1 MPPRLILASA
11 SQRRQQFFRELGLD
25 HSVVV
30 ADIDETPLP
39 AEEPAALALRLAEA
53 KARAVAERIQTD
65 PGTGA
70 ALLIVASDTV
80 VAREGVLYGKPEDG
94 DDAVR
99 MLEALRA
106 AVHEVITGISV
117 LALPAGTLRSRLN
130 RSCVTM
136 RNYTAAE
143 IAAYVAT
150 GDPMDKA
157 GAYAIQSPHFAP
169 VQHIDGCYSS
179 IMGLPLADLCGLLAE
194 HGVPCPVAVSGV
206 CALHTTQRCCAHV
219 GSKE

>member
-1 MPPRLILASA
+1 MPPHLILASA

-25 HSVVV
+25 HTIVV

-53 KARAVAERIQTD
+53 KARAVAERIQAALA
-65 PGTGA
+65 TGD

-80 VAREGVLYGKPEDG
+80 VTRAGVLYGKPEDG

-106 AVHEVITGISV
+106 TVHEVITGISV
-117 LALPAGTLRSRLN
+117 LALPAGAQRSRLN

-136 RNYTAAE
+136 RDYAAAE

-157 GAYAIQSPHFAP
+157 GAYAIQSSHFAP
-169 VQHIDGCYSS
+169 VQSIDGCYSS

-194 HGVPCPVAVSGV
+194 HGVQCPVAVSSV
-206 CALHTTQRCCAHV
+206 CALHTTQPCCAHAQ
-219 GSKE
+219 GKE